1 MHTQI
6 NHSPLCTTKINTTTK
21 ILYIF
26 FNISTSSAVIK
37 IADGAFLCS
46 PKRYLIHFLSQIL
59 LMKKSLLMLLL
70 LAAIGKTEAQRGLE
84 IGIIALPQV
93 SAMIDTTW
101 WNAGEELNYAPTFK
115 LAAGVQASLNLTHNI
130 GIGAGFLYSN
140 QGQHFTTG
148 PDYQL
153 LDTMG
158 NAVSIPQRKFGLDLL
173 YYKIPV
179 FIKLNT
185 SIQSPISFVFMAG
198 LQMGLL
204 QKARY
209 FDKGLTDNGQVIF
222 PAVDQ
227 DYMAQFNEQDISAMF
242 AIDGRYNFGRKFHI
256 SLLLRGDYSLK
267 TVVKASTTG
276 QPTRNI
282 RNANLGIQIGLHYVI
297 GR

>member
-1 MHTQI
+1 
-6 NHSPLCTTKINTTTK
+6 
-21 ILYIF
+21 
-26 FNISTSSAVIK
+26 
-37 IADGAFLCS
+37 
-46 PKRYLIHFLSQIL
+46 
-59 LMKKSLLMLLL
+59 MKKSLLMLLL